1 MTAATLLTNMQTT
14 DYNTMYTTD
23 LMLSDMIQRLDEAV
37 NVCHTAP
44 DIEGQ
49 GYPYAT
55 GYSMSAMRA
64 VVEQLTELQQQLQE
78 SM

>member
-1 MTAATLLTNMQTT
+1 MQTT
-14 DYNTMYTTD
+14 DYSTMYTLD
-23 LMLSDMIQRLDEAV
+23 LKLSNMIQRLDEAV
-37 NVCHTAP
+37 NVCHSAP
-44 DIEGQ
+44 DVEDQ

-64 VVEQLTELQQQLQE
+64 VLEQLTELQQQLQE

>member
-1 MTAATLLTNMQTT
+1 MQTT
-14 DYNTMYTTD
+14 DYNTMYSTD
-23 LMLSDMIQRLDEAV
+23 LMLSNMIERLNEAV

-44 DIEGQ
+44 DINDQ

-64 VVEQLTELQQQLQE
+64 VAEQLTELQQQLQE

>member
-1 MTAATLLTNMQTT
+1 MQTT
-14 DYNTMYTTD
+14 DYNTKYTTD
-23 LMLSDMIQRLDEAV
+23 LMLSNMIQRLDEAV

-44 DIEGQ
+44 DNEDQ

-64 VVEQLTELQQQLQE
+64 VLEQLTELQQQFQE

>member
-1 MTAATLLTNMQTT
+1 MQTT
-14 DYNTMYTTD
+14 DYNTMYSTD
-23 LMLSDMIQRLDEAV
+23 LMLSNMIERLDDAV
-37 NVCHTAP
+37 NVCQTAP
-44 DIEGQ
+44 DIDDQ

>member
-1 MTAATLLTNMQTT
+1 MQTT
-14 DYNTMYTTD
+14 DYNTMYSTD
-23 LMLSDMIQRLDEAV
+23 LMLSNMIQRLDEAV

-44 DIEGQ
+44 DINDQ

-64 VVEQLTELQQQLQE
+64 VAEQLTELQQQLQE

>member
-1 MTAATLLTNMQTT
+1 MQTT
-14 DYNTMYTTD
+14 DYNTMYSTD
-23 LMLSDMIQRLDEAV
+23 LMLSNMIERLDEAV

-44 DIEGQ
+44 DFDGK

-55 GYSMSAMRA
+55 GYSMSAMSA

>member
-1 MTAATLLTNMQTT
+1 MQIT
-14 DYNTMYTTD
+14 DYNTLYTTE
-23 LMLSDMIQRLDEAV
+23 LMLSNMIERLNEAV

-44 DIEGQ
+44 DINDQ

-64 VVEQLTELQQQLQE
+64 VAEQLTELQQQLQE

>member
-1 MTAATLLTNMQTT
+1 MQIT
-14 DYNTMYTTD
+14 DYNTLYTTD
-23 LMLSDMIQRLDEAV
+23 LMLSNMIERLNEAV

-44 DIEGQ
+44 DINDQ

-64 VVEQLTELQQQLQE
+64 VAEQLTELQQQLQE

>member
-1 MTAATLLTNMQTT
+1 MQTT
-14 DYNTMYTTD
+14 DYSTMYTID
-23 LMLSDMIQRLDEAV
+23 LKLSNMIQRLDEAV
-37 NVCHTAP
+37 NVCQSAP
-44 DIEGQ
+44 DVEDQ

-64 VVEQLTELQQQLQE
+64 VLEQLTELQQQFQQ

>member
-1 MTAATLLTNMQTT
+1 MQTT

-23 LMLSDMIQRLDEAV
+23 LMLSNMIQRLDEAI

-64 VVEQLTELQQQLQE
+64 VLEQLTELQQQFQE

>member
-1 MTAATLLTNMQTT
+1 MQIT
-14 DYNTMYTTD
+14 DYNTLYTTD
-23 LMLSDMIQRLDEAV
+23 LMLTNMIERLNEAV

-44 DIEGQ
+44 DINEQ

-64 VVEQLTELQQQLQE
+64 VAEQLTELQQQLQE

>member
-1 MTAATLLTNMQTT
+1 MQTT
-14 DYNTMYTTD
+14 DYNTLYTTD
-23 LMLSDMIQRLDEAV
+23 LMLSNMIQRLDDAV
-37 NVCHTAP
+37 NVCQTSP
-44 DIEGQ
+44 DIESQ